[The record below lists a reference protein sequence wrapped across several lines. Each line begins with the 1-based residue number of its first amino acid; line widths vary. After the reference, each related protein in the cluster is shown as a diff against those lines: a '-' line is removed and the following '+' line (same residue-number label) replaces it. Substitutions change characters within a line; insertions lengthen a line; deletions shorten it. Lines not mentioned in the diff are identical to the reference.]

1 MARGFH
7 IWDAKET
14 GMKKVLVITAIAVVA
29 VSLSGCAPRIAGA
42 SGGSITFSNAT
53 HFNMG
58 KQYRLAEDHC
68 NKFGKTAEE
77 VPDSRPDGM
86 HTFKCV
92 AK

>member
-1 MARGFH
+1 
-7 IWDAKET
+7 
-14 GMKKVLVITAIAVVA
+14 MKKKLVITAIVAVA
-29 VSLSGCAPRIAGA
+29 VSLSGCAPQIAGA

-53 HFNMG
+53 HFNIG
-58 KQYRLAEDHC
+58 EQYRMAEEHC
-68 NKFGKTAEE
+68 NKHGKTAEE